1 MPNELATD
9 KINPMDDRLNGLVL
23 VTEVADAQPLADP
36 IFQRKYRADAPGH
49 GHHIVVFC
57 RLSEG
62 WTPASYIN
70 YLPHGP
76 AMLVG
81 GACTDGQVLERLD
94 PGAQDRIRDAGGLM
108 LQSVRYSEARFAER
122 SVGTFG
128 HCGDQRSWSV
138 LARCGYERLDDPHLI
153 VRWNRRLPGWK
164 RRRLIRSVAS
174 LGPF

>member
-1 MPNELATD
+1 MPKDRPKEIIKPVD
-9 KINPMDDRLNGLVL
+9 GRLNDLVL

-57 RLSEG
+57 RLSSD
-62 WTPASYIN
+62 WIPASYIN
-70 YLPHGP
+70 YLPHGK

-81 GACTDGQVLERLD
+81 GACTDGQVLARLNTD
-94 PGAQDRIRDAGGLM
+94 DQDRIRQAGGLM
-108 LQSVRYSEARFAER
+108 LQAVRYSEARFADR

-138 LARCGYERLDDPHLI
+138 LAQCGYQRLDDPHLI
-153 VRWNRRLPGWK
+153 VRWNRRLPGWT
-164 RRRLIRSVAS
+164 RRRLIRSVAG

>member
-1 MPNELATD
+1 MAKTFGID
-9 KINPMDDRLNGLVL
+9 KIQPIDAGLRGLVL
-23 VTEVADAQPLADP
+23 VTEVADGQPLADP
-36 IFQRKYRADAPGH
+36 IFQRKYRTAAPEH

-57 RLSEG
+57 RLASG

-70 YLPHGP
+70 YLPHRQ

-81 GACTDGQVLERLD
+81 GACTDGQVLAGLD
-94 PGAQDRIRDAGGLM
+94 CAVQARIRDAGGLM
-108 LQSVRYSEARFAER
+108 LQAVRYSEARFANQ

-138 LARCGYERLDDPHLI
+138 LAQCGYQRLDDPHLI
-153 VRWNRRLPGWK
+153 VRWNRRLSGWRK
-164 RRRLIRSVAS
+164 RRLISSVAS